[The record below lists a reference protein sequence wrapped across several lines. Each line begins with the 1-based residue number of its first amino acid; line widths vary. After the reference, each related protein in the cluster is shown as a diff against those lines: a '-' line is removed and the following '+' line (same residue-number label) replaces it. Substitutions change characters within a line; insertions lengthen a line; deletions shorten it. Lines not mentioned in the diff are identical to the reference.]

1 MADNTTT
8 QRGGASSNGRSKT
21 YAEIR
26 AARDAKK
33 QSAPVERVGWF
44 RALMGSIFGIAAG
57 TEVVSPRR
65 KKDGWIRS
73 LIVAGLIAFVIRTFF
88 FEAFRIPTG
97 SMKNT
102 LLVGDYLFVN
112 KIGYFIESPK
122 YIPFTE
128 IEIPHIHLK
137 TWGVKRGDVVVFEYP
152 GDRDVVVPREK
163 KVNYIK
169 RCIGL
174 PGDVIEIKNKQVYVN
189 GKISEFHG
197 RGVVHSDSIFNN
209 PPESILRRDT
219 EQVGNV
225 YPGIFPKGAQWN
237 KDNFGPLRIPKEG
250 DLIKVN
256 KENLD
261 QWYVFISREGHKVEL
276 GMNDQVMIDGKP
288 TTEYK
293 IQRDYL
299 WMMGDNRDDSED
311 SRFWGFAP
319 MDNVVGSGFIIYWSW
334 YNPPSSGMGDGY
346 DPEEVQNFHIR
357 WNRIGRLIH

>member
-1 MADNTTT
+1 MADNTTV

-26 AARDAKK
+26 AERDAKK
-33 QSAPVERVGWF
+33 
-44 RALMGSIFGIAAG
+44 G
-57 TEVVSPRR
+57 TVTTTTTTVK

-128 IEIPHIHLK
+128 IEIPHVHLK
-137 TWGVKRGDVVVFEYP
+137 TWGVHRGDVVVFEYP

-169 RCIGL
+169 RCIGE

-189 GKISEFHG
+189 GKVFL
-197 RGVVHSDSIFNN
+197 N
-209 PPESILRRDT
+209 PQESILQRDT
-219 EQVGNV
+219 APVGFV
-225 YPGIFPKGAQWN
+225 DPHIFPKGAQWN
-237 KDNFGPLRIPKEG
+237 KDNFGPLRIPKKG
-250 DLIKVN
+250 DVIPLN
-256 KENLD
+256 KESLD
-261 QWYVFISREGHKVEL
+261 RWYVFIAREGHKVEL
-276 GMNDQVMIDGKP
+276 GMNDQVMIDDKLA
-288 TTEYK
+288 TQYTV
-293 IQRDYL
+293 QRDYL

-346 DPEEVQNFHIR
+346 DPDEVQQFKIR
-357 WNRIGRLIH
+357 WGRIGRLIH